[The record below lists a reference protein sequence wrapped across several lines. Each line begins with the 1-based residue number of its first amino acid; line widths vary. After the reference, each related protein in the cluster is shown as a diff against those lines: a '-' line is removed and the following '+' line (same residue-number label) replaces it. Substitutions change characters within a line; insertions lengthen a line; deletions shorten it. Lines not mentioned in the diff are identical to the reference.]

1 MLDLIDLEPP
11 CLPGD
16 RPLRPDAIVERWAGS
31 WGCSKQFTY
40 GVACAAAGNALVV
53 VRLLY
58 PSIRMEVVNTGIA
71 RGLSDAQIVAMEQAV
86 EESAMKL
93 ADDLDLFSER
103 ENI

>member
-1 MLDLIDLEPP
+1 
-11 CLPGD
+11 
-16 RPLRPDAIVERWAGS
+16 
-31 WGCSKQFTY
+31 
-40 GVACAAAGNALVV
+40 
-53 VRLLY
+53 
-58 PSIRMEVVNTGIA
+58 MEVVNTGIA